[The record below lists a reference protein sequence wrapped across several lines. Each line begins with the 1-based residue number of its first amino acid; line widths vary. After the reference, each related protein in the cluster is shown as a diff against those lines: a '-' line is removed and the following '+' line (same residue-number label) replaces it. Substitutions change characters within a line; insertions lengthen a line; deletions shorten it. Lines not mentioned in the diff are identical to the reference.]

1 MLPVVC
7 GEKSFRNWAAGCTT
21 KGNPSETAANADPAG
36 ETTGDSE
43 RSLSEWTI
51 TGPTKP
57 PAIAFEARSEQ
68 RRQLEQ
74 GTLALL
80 RLSDGVS
87 RRAEITPITAGTAT
101 ITETKALEEPA
112 MTATATATYSMTA
125 PVVLEPVPADHLI
138 RLRPLKSTDRVSASR
153 TAAARQAQRDQIV
166 LENLPLVKA
175 IAVRV
180 HENLPVH
187 VDLDDL
193 VHAGILGLFDAAT
206 KYDPEKMVSFSSYA
220 KHRIKGSILDSLRQ
234 LDWASRDLRRRH
246 KQLEAATRELA
257 GELHRAPSEAELA
270 NKMGVDVER
279 WRQMMVDLRNVGL
292 VSASQRP
299 ADQEDLPAPDFPAAA
314 DLQPDSMCSQ
324 QQLRSA
330 LAGAMK
336 VLPVRYQKVV
346 ALYYTNELTMKEI
359 GGMLGINES
368 RVSQIHKTA
377 LEKMAVVL
385 QEAGIRSSAAF

>member
-234 LDWASRDLRRRH
+234 LDWASRDLRRR
-246 KQLEAATRELA
+246 R
-257 GELHRAPSEAELA
+257 
-270 NKMGVDVER
+270 
-279 WRQMMVDLRNVGL
+279 
-292 VSASQRP
+292 
-299 ADQEDLPAPDFPAAA
+299 F
-314 DLQPDSMCSQ
+314 CSQ
-324 QQLRSA
+324 QLKGRQAKQVPVNHRHPLQ
-330 LAGAMK
+330 
-336 VLPVRYQKVV
+336 LPVLRPPRDQRVQKLLLLKGTTQQGLHKRVRLRQPLVFLGVKRVV
-346 ALYYTNELTMKEI
+346 VVPH
-359 GGMLGINES
+359 
-368 RVSQIHKTA
+368 RV
-377 LEKMAVVL
+377 V
-385 QEAGIRSSAAF
+385 RSDFSNIAFV